1 MDRSGRSAPRPDTER
16 QAFADL
22 DRLRAAKPEDAAAL
36 IDVYRASI
44 RGLGGSHYDGYRL
57 DGWSHTV
64 NEQTLSALI
73 TDPDNNAFLAGEPP
87 AAFGILV
94 RDRVHMLYVHPGAA
108 GRGVG
113 SRLLRALEA
122 AARLDSL
129 AATRVQASLNARRFY
144 DSHGYHETG
153 REVVDV
159 GGAPFE
165 RILMEKRL

>member
-1 MDRSGRSAPRPDTER
+1 MERSARAPGSDGR
-16 QAFADL
+16 QPSFAEL
-22 DRLRAAKPEDAAAL
+22 DRLRAARPTDAPAL
-36 IDVYRASI
+36 LAVYRASI
-44 RGLGGSHYDGYRL
+44 RGLGPSHYDGYRL

-64 NEQTLSALI
+64 NEQALSALI
-73 TDPDNNAFLAGEPP
+73 SDADNRVFLAGEPP
-87 AAFGILV
+87 GGFGVLV
-94 RDRVHMLYVHPGAA
+94 RERVHMLYVHPDAA

-122 AARLDSL
+122 AARLESL
-129 AATRVQASLNARRFY
+129 AYTRVQASLNARRFY
-144 DSHGYHETG
+144 DSHGYRETG